1 MRHTDPP
8 SRNATAGHGSPLQN
22 PEVAHEH
29 SDINVR
35 ALVRFT
41 VALFIVAV
49 IVHILMWGMFRLLES
64 RAARNDA
71 ALSPVARPATEMPAN
86 TVANPFFGPKQA
98 TPLLTNEPTVLR
110 QHRSQEAEALG
121 NYGWVDE
128 KGGVARIPIE
138 EAKKLILQRGLP
150 ARAEGAADVQLGTR
164 VGAYLESSGGRMP
177 TRAAAQPEGST
188 PPQAPAPG
196 GQPAPAHTGH

>member
-1 MRHTDPP
+1 MRHTE
-8 SRNATAGHGSPLQN
+8 SPLDN
-22 PEVAHEH
+22 PDVAHEH

-41 VALFIVAV
+41 VALFIVTV

-71 ALSPVARPATEMPAN
+71 ALSPVARPTTEMPAN
-86 TVANPFFGPKQA
+86 TVANPIFGAKQA
-98 TPLLTNEPTVLR
+98 TPLLTNEPSVLR

-128 KGGVARIPIE
+128 KSGVARIPIE
-138 EAKKLILQRGLP
+138 EAKKLILQRGDSL
-150 ARAEGAADVQLGTR
+150 AGRLLLFDALGTTLDEVTVR
-164 VGAYLESSGGRMP
+164 RN
-177 TRAAAQPEGST
+177 PECPVCGDHPSIT
-188 PPQAPAPG
+188 EYVDYVEFCNSPVRL
-196 GQPAPAHTGH
+196 

>member
-1 MRHTDPP
+1 MRHTE
-8 SRNATAGHGSPLQN
+8 SPLDN
-22 PEVAHEH
+22 PDVAHEH

-41 VALFIVAV
+41 VALFIVTV

-71 ALSPVARPATEMPAN
+71 ALSPVARPTTEMPAN
-86 TVANPFFGPKQA
+86 TVANPIFGAKQA
-98 TPLLTNEPTVLR
+98 TPLLTNEPSVLR
-110 QHRSQEAEALG
+110 QHRLQEAEALG

-128 KGGVARIPIE
+128 KSGVARIPIE

-150 ARAEGAADVQLGTR
+150 ARADGAADAQLGTR

-177 TRAAAQPEGST
+177 TRAAAPPEGST

-196 GQPAPAHTGH
+196 GQPAPGHTGH